1 MGVINSKKKGKQMKE
16 KTITITVNGDK
27 TTLTL
32 DEALTIRDTLIREL
46 VELGEPIYFDSEIIC
61 TAYEGLFDSCYVL
74 QQHECEK

>member
-74 QQHECEK
+74 QQLECEK

>member
-32 DEALTIRDTLIREL
+32 DEALTIRDTLI
-46 VELGEPIYFDSEIIC
+46 C

>member
-1 MGVINSKKKGKQMKE
+1 MKE

>member
-1 MGVINSKKKGKQMKE
+1 MGVINSRSEREEMKN
-16 KTITITVNGDK
+16 ITISVNGDK

-32 DEALTIRDTLIREL
+32 DEALTIRDTLIQEL

-74 QQHECEK
+74 HKHDCEK